1 MIPTRNKGDKFRLS
15 FRLARSSLLLLSQ
28 FNPYLPSPSL
38 KTSSTYTAE
47 GCTARG
53 VLLLGHPAT
62 IDRRLGV
69 VYWDTNV
76 CRHYIGTITDKK
88 FTGGLFTVKLQ
99 MSKDAESR
107 LLHETPD
114 RKPEFAKMKPPV
126 SAWITGL
133 ATIVALIA
141 CMGFSIL
148 FQKALSGFSKQVN
161 AFVSIGDFSSNFLQ
175 AIVFII
181 TAAVILYLLFI
192 YLASGQSEFRE
203 FC

>member
-1 MIPTRNKGDKFRLS
+1 
-15 FRLARSSLLLLSQ
+15 
-28 FNPYLPSPSL
+28 
-38 KTSSTYTAE
+38 
-47 GCTARG
+47 
-53 VLLLGHPAT
+53 
-62 IDRRLGV
+62 
-69 VYWDTNV
+69 
-76 CRHYIGTITDKK
+76 
-88 FTGGLFTVKLQ
+88 

-192 YLASGQSEFRE
+192 YLASGEY
-203 FC
+203 